1 LKAKNKTE
9 KIFASG
15 SSDGS
20 AIVWDLKY
28 GFIDQL
34 KGHKGAVKA
43 LDWCPWKSGILA
55 TGGGND
61 SQKEIKLWNTSNSKL
76 ILQQPI

>member
-1 LKAKNKTE
+1 M
-9 KIFASG
+9 IFASG

-28 GFIDQL
+28 GKTNHF

-43 LDWCPWKSGILA
+43 LDWCPWKNGMLA
-55 TGGGND
+55 TGGGNNTE
-61 SQKEIKLWNTSNSKL
+61 KHIKIWSTSSSKMVAS
-76 ILQQPI
+76 QPI

>member
-1 LKAKNKTE
+1 VIKEYYDHKGEICALKRKNDYE
-9 KIFASG
+9 AVFASG

-28 GFIDQL
+28 GKISHF

-43 LDWCPWKSGILA
+43 LDWCPWKSGMLA
-55 TGGGND
+55 TGGGN
-61 SQKEIKLWNTSNSKL
+61 NT
-76 ILQQPI
+76 